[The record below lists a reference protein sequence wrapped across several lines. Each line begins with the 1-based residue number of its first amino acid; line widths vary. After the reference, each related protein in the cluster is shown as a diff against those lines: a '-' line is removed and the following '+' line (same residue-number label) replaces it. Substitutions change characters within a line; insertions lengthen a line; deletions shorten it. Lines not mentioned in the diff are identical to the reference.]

1 MAQYKIYGTNEPYS
15 GMVVEVG
22 GYLYTTDG
30 GTLQGDSYQL
40 IPTANHTN
48 VPNANLNTDNN
59 PNFANNSDNQRV
71 VVTSGTG
78 NGVTPTRNTPRNTPR
93 NTSNTMSGGS
103 SY

>member
-1 MAQYKIYGTNEPYS
+1 
-15 GMVVEVG
+15 MVVEVG

-48 VPNANLNTDNN
+48 VPNTNLNTED
-59 PNFANNSDNQRV
+59 PNFANNPDNQRV

-78 NGVTPTRNTPRNTPR
+78 NGVTPTRNTSR
-93 NTSNTMSGGS
+93 NTSNTMSGGMGGRS